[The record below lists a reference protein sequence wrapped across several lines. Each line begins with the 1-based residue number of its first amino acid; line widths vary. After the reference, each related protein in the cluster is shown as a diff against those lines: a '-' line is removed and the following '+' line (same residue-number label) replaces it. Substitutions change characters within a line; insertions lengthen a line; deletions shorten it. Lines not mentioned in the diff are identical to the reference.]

1 MLRRRRRGAPE
12 LPPRT
17 ADADARVDARLRAT
31 GEGATLDAAEWSGL
45 NEALQGGKKGALTAM
60 LARLGAGD

>member
-31 GEGATLDAAEWSGL
+31 GEGATLDAAAAEWSGL
-45 NEALQGGKKGALTAM
+45 NEALQ
-60 LARLGAGD
+60 RAGRGR